1 MVSTNSKLPLLMIFW
16 SSDVREFFWK
26 DKKRRTAFKEVDLTG
41 SHLRGALVK
50 SSPVTSEL
58 SVNDSKPGGC

>member
-1 MVSTNSKLPLLMIFW
+1 MIFW